1 MLTGMLELFPFALRG
16 LALGLAIA
24 APVGPIGVLCIRRT
38 LADGRLIGFVTGL
51 GAATADAF
59 YGAVAA
65 FGISAVPLLLS
76 GARLWIHLLG
86 AVIIAWLGARTM
98 LAKPNIPITS
108 TAVSGAEV
116 ASISRRGWRL
126 GSAWLTTLGLTLTN
140 PTTILSFA
148 AVFAGVGL
156 ASANAPVAIA
166 SATVA
171 GVFLGSALWWLI
183 LSFGVSL
190 ARARL
195 TGGAMRWV
203 NRLSG
208 VTLFGFAVYA
218 LLSL

>member
-1 MLTGMLELFPFALRG
+1 VLTGLFSFLPFTLRG
-16 LALGLAIA
+16 LALGFAIA

-59 YGAVAA
+59 YGALAA
-65 FGISAVPLLLS
+65 FGVSAVPLLLS
-76 GARLWIHLLG
+76 SARLWVHLIG
-86 AVIIAWLGARTM
+86 AFFIAWLGVRTF
-98 LAKPNIPITS
+98 LALPATPEKTTTS
-108 TAVSGAEV
+108 S
-116 ASISRRGWRL
+116 SIIAPTNVRRGWRAA
-126 GSAWLTTLGLTLTN
+126 SAWLTTLGLTLTN

-156 ASANAPVAIA
+156 ASANAPVSIA
-166 SATVA
+166 SATVV

-190 ARARL
+190 ARSRVTA
-195 TGGAMRWV
+195 GAMRWV
-203 NRLSG
+203 NRISG
-208 VTLFGFAVYA
+208 VTLLGFAVYA